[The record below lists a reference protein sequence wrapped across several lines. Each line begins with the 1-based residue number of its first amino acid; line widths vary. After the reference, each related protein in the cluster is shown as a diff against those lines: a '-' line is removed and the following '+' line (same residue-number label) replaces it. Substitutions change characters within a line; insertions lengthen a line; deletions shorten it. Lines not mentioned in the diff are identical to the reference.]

1 MQYKRLT
8 TEELTA
14 LEKEFIQFLSANTVT
29 KLDWEKLIHDNSEK
43 VEELIELFSDIVWD
57 KTLENI
63 KYLEF
68 CSEKDLKTFY
78 CGQDNIVLRGLTI
91 ESEKGSFLTQSLAE
105 LQTLNTSKE
114 VQLSF
119 ISSEKDYQTNRNF
132 EMFNMIQNGCTIGTP
147 ELFESLKVS

>member
-29 KLDWEKLIHDNSEK
+29 KLDWEKLINDNSEK

-57 KTLENI
+57 KSIENI

-68 CSEKDLKTFY
+68 CGEKNLKTFY

-91 ESEKGSFLTQSLAE
+91 QSEQGSFITQTLAE
-105 LQTLNTSKE
+105 LLDLNSKNQIE
-114 VQLSF
+114 LGF
-119 ISSEKDYQTNRNF
+119 ISSEKDYQPNRNQEIF
-132 EMFNMIQNGCTIGTP
+132 YMIKNGCTISTP

>member
-29 KLDWEKLIHDNSEK
+29 KLDWEKLINDNSEK

-57 KTLENI
+57 KSIENI

-68 CSEKDLKTFY
+68 CGEKNLKTFY
-78 CGQDNIVLRGLTI
+78 CGQD
-91 ESEKGSFLTQSLAE
+91 TQTLAE
-105 LQTLNTSKE
+105 LLDLNSKNQIE
-114 VQLSF
+114 LGF
-119 ISSEKDYQTNRNF
+119 ISSEKDYQPNRNQEIF
-132 EMFNMIQNGCTIGTP
+132 YMIKNGCTISTP

>member
-29 KLDWEKLIHDNSEK
+29 KSDWEKLINDNSEK
-43 VEELIELFSDIVWD
+43 VEVLIELFSDIVWD
-57 KTLENI
+57 KSIENI

-68 CSEKDLKTFY
+68 CSDKNLKTFY
-78 CGQDNIVLRGLTI
+78 CGQDSIVLRGITI
-91 ESEKGSFLTQSLAE
+91 QSEKGSFLTQSLAE
-105 LQTLNTSKE
+105 LQALNTTNE

-119 ISSEKDYQTNRNF
+119 ISSEKGYNPNRNL

-147 ELFESLKVS
+147 EFFESLKVN